1 LIAIKARDDGEGED
15 EVQRR
20 RLDSDM
26 AIKDILVH
34 VTEAEDTDGRAA
46 VAAALAKAHDAH
58 VTGLYTLY
66 ITPLPAYVQSQIG
79 NDLIEHQRNMY
90 RDMIEEARAAFMS
103 RMEAEGV
110 AAEWRRVEGER
121 SHSVAVN
128 ARYCDLLIM
137 GQRDSAGG
145 DSARRLVESAVLE
158 SGKPVIMMPETA
170 PARPIGKHV
179 LAAWSGTR
187 ESARAIDAALPLLA
201 AAERVDVIAVDPREG
216 DTDAHGQVPA
226 ADLCRHLARHGVRAE
241 AQSVSGAGHG
251 AGEILLGRAVADGAD
266 LLVMGAYGHS
276 RWREM
281 VLGGATEY
289 VLHHAKIPVLMA
301 H

>member
-1 LIAIKARDDGEGED
+1 LIAIKARGGGGRED
-15 EVQRR
+15 EFQSKRKG
-20 RLDSDM
+20 SDM

-34 VTEAEDTDGRAA
+34 VTESSDEDGRAA
-46 VAAALAKAHDAH
+46 AAAALAKAHDAH
-58 VTGLYTLY
+58 VTGLFTRY

-79 NDLIEHQRNMY
+79 TELIEHQRNMF
-90 RDMIEEARAAFMS
+90 DEMVQDAQSAFTK

-110 AAEWRRVEGER
+110 SAEWRSVDGEPG
-121 SHSVAVN
+121 HTLTVN

-137 GQRDSAGG
+137 GRRDASGSDGALH
-145 DSARRLVESAVLE
+145 LVQTAVLE
-158 SGKPVIMMPETA
+158 SGKPVIMMPASA
-170 PARPIGKHV
+170 PARPLGRHV
-179 LAAWSGTR
+179 LAGWSGTR

-216 DTDAHGQVPA
+216 DADAHGQIPA

-241 AQSVSGAGHG
+241 AQSVSSTGHG
-251 AGEILLGRAVADGAD
+251 AGEILLARAVADGAD
-266 LLVMGAYGHS
+266 LLVIGAYGHS

-281 VLGGATEY
+281 VLGGATQH